1 MLSYSQ
7 AIKCLHVKKRR
18 PGMSKEG
25 FTQYC
30 FSYWNFNLDLGTLEL
45 YYERLGEEL
54 EINDGFI
61 TGVIEK

>member
-1 MLSYSQ
+1 
-7 AIKCLHVKKRR
+7 
-18 PGMSKEG
+18 MSKEG

-61 TGVIEK
+61 TGVIEI